1 MVFTVFWKGDA
12 SFIIQCNHMSSTPQ
26 SSLLGVG
33 VLGSSPRVSLCVPQR
48 ASTRFQWR
56 RELGN
61 N

>member
-12 SFIIQCNHMSSTPQ
+12 SFIIQCKHTSSTPQ